1 MPVKRRAEEAKN
13 EARGGTEMAKTDPT
27 RQDPQW
33 IAATSTGA
41 QGGSGAAAKPDGDGP
56 DDTASRTPRQKA
68 MYENLMEEAVSP
80 VNYLKALHAVVANDG
95 ADQKRRCVAG
105 LIRG

>member
-1 MPVKRRAEEAKN
+1 MPVERRAEEVKN
-13 EARGGTEMAKTDPT
+13 GARRGTEMAT
-27 RQDPQW
+27 RDQIRQEPRS
-33 IAATSTGA
+33 IAVTSTSA
-41 QGGSGAAAKPDGDGP
+41 QGGSGAAAKPEGDGT
-56 DDTASRTPRQKA
+56 DDTVARTPRQKV

-80 VNYLKALHAVVANDG
+80 VNYLKALQAVVTNDG